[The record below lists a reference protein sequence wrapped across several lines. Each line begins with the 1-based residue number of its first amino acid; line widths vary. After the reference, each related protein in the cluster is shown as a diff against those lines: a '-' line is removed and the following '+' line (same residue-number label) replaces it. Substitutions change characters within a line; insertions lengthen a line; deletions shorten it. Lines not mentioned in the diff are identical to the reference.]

1 MNISK
6 WPLSSSS
13 SFRYQMRIINLVL
26 LPIFCGSCMAGDTSV
41 VRRLDDNVISTAEID
56 RTVTRLV
63 GAAEVT
69 GVGIALFNG
78 GDPVYVKAYGLRD
91 REKSLPFTENT
102 VVSGASLSKAA
113 FSYLVM
119 QLVEEDLINLDKPVA
134 QHLPKPLS
142 EYQQYADL
150 AGDSRAAKITPRMLL
165 SHTSGFPNSRQANQD
180 MRLNINFEPGSR
192 YAYSGEGIQLLQFLV
207 EAVTKQPLADL
218 MRERVFRPL
227 QMTRTSMISED
238 RFQDDL
244 ANGYD
249 EYGRSLGPPQR
260 QVALAAGSMLT
271 TLADFTRFAQ
281 AVTHG
286 RGLKPATRQAMLTP
300 QIAILSKHQFPTLDP
315 ETTDAN
321 RPIHLGYGL
330 GWGLFETPFGRAFFK
345 EGHEE
350 GFRHYTVM
358 FDRPKIGI
366 VILSNSSNAEGIFK
380 DLLET
385 LLANRF
391 TPVEWE
397 GYTPYNQLPP
407 RKPLPRHT
415 EIMLDPAVLDRY
427 VGRYS
432 VAGVIVQITRQGKR
446 MFYQEGAEAK
456 AEIFAEGEG
465 RFFSKVSDDIIA
477 FDLDK
482 DGRAAAILV
491 NPGPHEIRVRRVDA
505 VRP

>member
-1 MNISK
+1 MMNLSNR
-6 WPLSSSS
+6 PLSSPS
-13 SFRYQMRIINLVL
+13 SFRYPARIIHRILV
-26 LPIFCGSCMAGDTSV
+26 PIFCASCMAEDTST
-41 VRRLDDNVISTAEID
+41 VRRLDDTLISTTEID
-56 RTVTRLV
+56 RTVTRLME
-63 GAAEVT
+63 AAEVT
-69 GVGIALFNG
+69 GVGVALFNG

-91 REKSLPFTENT
+91 KEKSLPFTENT

-134 QHLPKPLS
+134 QQLPRPLS
-142 EYQQYADL
+142 EYPQYADL
-150 AGDSRAAKITPRMLL
+150 ADDSRAAKITPRMLL
-165 SHTSGFPNSRQANQD
+165 SHTAGFPNFRQANRD

-207 EAVTKQPLADL
+207 EVVTKQPLADL

-227 QMTRTSMISED
+227 QMTRTGMISED

-249 EYGRSLGPPQR
+249 TYGRSIGPPQR
-260 QVALAAGSMLT
+260 HVGLAAGSMLT
-271 TLADFTRFAQ
+271 TLADFARFTQ

-286 RGLKPATRQAMLTP
+286 RGLKSATRQGMLTP

-321 RPIHLGYGL
+321 RSIHLSYGL

-358 FDRPKIGI
+358 FDRPKTGI

-385 LLANRF
+385 WL
-391 TPVEWE
+391 TP
-397 GYTPYNQLPP
+397 
-407 RKPLPRHT
+407 
-415 EIMLDPAVLDRY
+415 A
-427 VGRYS
+427 
-432 VAGVIVQITRQGKR
+432 R
-446 MFYQEGAEAK
+446 MRSG
-456 AEIFAEGEG
+456 
-465 RFFSKVSDDIIA
+465 
-477 FDLDK
+477 
-482 DGRAAAILV
+482 
-491 NPGPHEIRVRRVDA
+491 
-505 VRP
+505 